1 MGMIPVMLAIAG
13 FVLLWMIV
21 NYNSLSA
28 RRSNIVS
35 LQEGREQLLNS
46 YMNLFKQLSALLLR
60 YKIHMPV
67 YLISFANE
75 PSKKIDNTRI
85 IEAFKELK
93 LHISNHSAHV
103 QSTPDYRQ
111 LIEPMELTA
120 MKLLK
125 NRQQLLAEV
134 KAYNQ
139 QASRMPYRIV
149 AQLFGFKKINLLVG

>member
-35 LQEGREQLLNS
+35 LQEAREQLLNS
-46 YMNLFKQLSALLLR
+46 YINLSKQLSALLLR
-60 YKIHMPV
+60 YRINIPV

-75 PSKKIDNTRI
+75 PSKKIDNTRFD
-85 IEAFKELK
+85 EAFKELK
-93 LHISNHSAHV
+93 LLVSNHSADV
-103 QSTPDYRQ
+103 QSTPDYQQ

-139 QASRMPYRIV
+139 HASRMPYRIV